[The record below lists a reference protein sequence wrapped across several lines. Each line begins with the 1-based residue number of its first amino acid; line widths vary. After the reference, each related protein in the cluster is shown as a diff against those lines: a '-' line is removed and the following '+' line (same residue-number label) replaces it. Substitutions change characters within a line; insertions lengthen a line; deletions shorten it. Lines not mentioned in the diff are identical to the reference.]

1 MDWPGVAGTAGWAGA
16 AGAVIVGLAVGSL
29 VTMLIARIPDQPE
42 LRPPL
47 RGQPFRCQ
55 NCGEGPRWADLIPVL
70 GRLRLRGRCRSCG
83 EPFGGWHLA
92 AELITPALFLAL
104 WARFGPVPLLPA
116 LAYLAVISVA
126 LCFIDVAHHRLPDAL
141 TLPSYPVGLALLAI
155 SVPFVTDGPR
165 HLVDALIGM
174 AIAWLLFVLQAFV
187 YPSGIGWG
195 DVKLSG
201 VLGLYL
207 GWFGF
212 RALAYGLF
220 GGYLL
225 AAVAGLGLIAAG
237 RATRKTK
244 LAFGPFLL
252 VAAMA
257 VILAVGV

>member
-1 MDWPGVAGTAGWAGA
+1 
-16 AGAVIVGLAVGSL
+16 
-29 VTMLIARIPDQPE
+29 
-42 LRPPL
+42 
-47 RGQPFRCQ
+47 
-55 NCGEGPRWADLIPVL
+55 
-70 GRLRLRGRCRSCG
+70 
-83 EPFGGWHLA
+83 
-92 AELITPALFLAL
+92 
-104 WARFGPVPLLPA
+104 
-116 LAYLAVISVA
+116 VA

-141 TLPSYPVGLALLAI
+141 TLPSYPLGLALLAS

-165 HLVDALIGM
+165 HLVEALIGM
-174 AIAWLLFVLQAFV
+174 AIAWLLFLLQAFV

-225 AAVAGLGLIAAG
+225 AAVAGLGLIVAG

-252 VAAMA
+252 AAAMA
-257 VILAVGV
+257 VILAAGL